1 VIAHAREYTRS
12 AVSTV
17 AVLRGFFDGAA
28 TPLIP
33 RDKLA
38 RMAFSQSADPKSSGT
53 NGEIKISKIPLA
65 RAGAHRLLTYC
76 LPKQRRKR
84 HISAKP
90 LI

>member
-12 AVSTV
+12 AVSTA
-17 AVLRGFFDGAA
+17 AVLRGFSTAPA

-38 RMAFSQSADPKSSGT
+38 RVAFSQSAVPKSSGT
-53 NGEIKISKIPLA
+53 EIKISKIPLA